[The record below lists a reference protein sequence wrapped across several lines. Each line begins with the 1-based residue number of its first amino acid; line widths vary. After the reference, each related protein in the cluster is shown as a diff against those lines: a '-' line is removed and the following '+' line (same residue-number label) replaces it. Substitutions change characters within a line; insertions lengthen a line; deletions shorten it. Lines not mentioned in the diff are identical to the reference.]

1 MTPGEYANKRAS
13 DKLFGFPIREKL
25 YPGEDQF
32 FSDRPEVAGMAAE
45 DNTII
50 LNPYSPLSKKQLGAV
65 AENEAIR
72 LKMRQDEFDP
82 EFEVT
87 PDQVKFFEGTEYA
100 DNPTEMKQTILARV
114 YSGDSSAKAT
124 PEQKQALK
132 EYLSKDK

>member
-1 MTPGEYANKRAS
+1 MTPDEYANKRAS

-32 FSDRPEVAGMAAE
+32 FLDRPEVAGMAAE

-50 LNPYSPLSKKQLGAV
+50 LNPYSSLSRKRLGAV
-65 AENEAIR
+65 AENEALR
-72 LKMRQDEFDP
+72 LKMRQDEFVP
-82 EFEVT
+82 EFDVT

-100 DNPTEMKQTILARV
+100 DNPTAMKQTILARV
-114 YSGDSSAKAT
+114 YSGDPSAKAT

>member
-1 MTPGEYANKRAS
+1 
-13 DKLFGFPIREKL
+13 
-25 YPGEDQF
+25 
-32 FSDRPEVAGMAAE
+32 MAAE

-50 LNPYSPLSKKQLGAV
+50 LNPYSSLSKKQLGAV

-72 LKMRQDEFDP
+72 LKMRQDEFAP

-100 DNPTEMKQTILARV
+100 DNPTAMKQTILARV

-132 EYLSKDK
+132 EYLAKDK